1 MRKLNHGPAAPKI
14 ARPSIHPNPS
24 SRFRRTS
31 IAPPTDD
38 SQITQHRIPT
48 LKSDRL
54 LASRNAKSLPI
65 FKQFT
70 RDHPA
75 RCDDVCSVPAV
86 AAAGRGSAVS
96 NRPHETVRPQGPT
109 PGIGQYCT
117 LIDTCRRKAGR
128 DAIYSID
135 TTAAEQS
142 ALLIVAMATPSDMPP
157 KPFLARYLMVNVCL
171 PVSLTGE
178 IHVPMCSKLS
188 GSRIRFST

>member
-1 MRKLNHGPAAPKI
+1 MTLSAARMR
-14 ARPSIHPNPS
+14 
-24 SRFRRTS
+24 
-31 IAPPTDD
+31 
-38 SQITQHRIPT
+38 
-48 LKSDRL
+48 
-54 LASRNAKSLPI
+54 SLPEFFQDI
-65 FKQFT
+65 
-70 RDHPA
+70 
-75 RCDDVCSVPAV
+75 DDPRRRQGRRHALPTVLALAT
-86 AAAGRGSAVS
+86 AATLRGMRGYKAISEWVD
-96 NRPHETVRPQGPT
+96 RPHETVRPQGPT